1 MRSGGGGGATCA
13 RCGAAGA
20 TKRCGGC
27 KGVMYCS
34 AACQRRHWAA
44 HKAACSAVSAA
55 LARAA
60 AHVARGLSCAG
71 RLAVVSSVALGPFF
85 LSLTRFVL
93 DEFLQLCK

>member
-60 AHVARGLSCAG
+60 AHVARGLSC
-71 RLAVVSSVALGPFF
+71 LEVVSSVALGLFF
-85 LSLTRFVL
+85 LSLTRFVWV
-93 DEFLQLCK
+93 EFLQLCK